1 MSSYTGGSRLT
12 YSEYLRLNELL
23 ELQAGEIGCEREI
36 NNDET
41 HFIII
46 HQIFELWFKL
56 ILSELRCA
64 RNLLMSSHVEESDIP
79 KVVGHLNRVTEI
91 CRLMA
96 NQWKVMETLSPQD
109 FLVFRDKL
117 GTASGFES
125 WQMRELE
132 FLMGLKNNERNKGM
146 DPLAHYRKLAEEN
159 PVYIQGLKQLEQTIK
174 EPSLDDVLQ
183 KWLERTPIQGS
194 FIDDENDGELVEDF
208 VGKYL
213 ESMEN
218 LNQKMLEKMVEHSSV
233 DKKTLEERFDANI
246 KSAEDYLRP
255 EGKISRSRA
264 GLLFIEA
271 YRELPL
277 LAWPRKLIDSFVELE
292 ESMVL
297 FRTHHARMVERII
310 GRRVGTGGSSGVD
323 YLDATTKYRIFKDLW
338 GVRTI
343 LIKNSSLPPVKN
355 SEMYGFSNMKNS

>member
-1 MSSYTGGSRLT
+1 MSSYTSGSRLT
-12 YSEYLRLNELL
+12 YSEYLRLTELL
-23 ELQAGEIGCEREI
+23 ELQSGEIGCEREI

-46 HQIFELWFKL
+46 HQVFELWFKL

-64 RNLLMSSHVEESDIP
+64 RNLLMSSHVKESDIP
-79 KVVGHLNRVTEI
+79 KIVEHLNRVTEI

-96 NQWKVMETLSPQD
+96 NQWKVMETLTPQD

-132 FLMGLKNNERNKGM
+132 FLMGLRNDERNQGM
-146 DPLAHYRKLAEEN
+146 DPLAHYRKLAKEN
-159 PVYIQGLKQLEQTIK
+159 PIYLQGLNRLEETIN
-174 EPSLDDVLQ
+174 EPSLDEVLQ

-194 FIDDENDGELVEDF
+194 FLNDENDNELVDDF
-208 VGKYL
+208 VNKYL
-213 ESMEN
+213 NAMID
-218 LNQKMLEKMVEHSSV
+218 LNQDSLKRMSEHSSV
-233 DKKTLEERFDANI
+233 DYKTLEERYNANI

-255 EGKISRSRA
+255 NGVTKRSRA

-343 LIKNSSLPPVKN
+343 LIKNSALPEN
-355 SEMYGFSNMKNS
+355 LNLESYGFSKQN

>member
-64 RNLLMSSHVEESDIP
+64 RNLLMRSHVEESDIP
-79 KVVGHLNRVTEI
+79 KVVGHLDRVTEI

-146 DPLAHYRKLAEEN
+146 DPLTHYRKLADEN
-159 PVYIQGLKQLEQTIK
+159 PVYLQGLQKLEETIK
-174 EPSLDDVLQ
+174 EPSLEEVLK

-194 FIDDENDGELVEDF
+194 FINEENDEKF
-208 VGKYL
+208 VDEFIDNYL
-213 ESMEN
+213 DSMIKQNQEILEN
-218 LNQKMLEKMVEHSSV
+218 MSEYSSV
-233 DKKTLEERFDANI
+233 DKKTLEKRFESNI
-246 KSAEDYLRP
+246 ISAKEYLRP
-255 EGKISRSRA
+255 DGKTNRGRA

-271 YRELPL
+271 YRDLPL

-323 YLDATTKYRIFKDLW
+323 YLDETTKYRIFKDLW

-343 LIKNSSLPPVKN
+343 LIKKSALPIILNAEIYDFK
-355 SEMYGFSNMKNS
+355 

>member
-1 MSSYTGGSRLT
+1 MSSYTSGSRLT
-12 YSEYLRLNELL
+12 YSEYLRLTELL
-23 ELQAGEIGCEREI
+23 ELQSGEVGCERDI

-46 HQIFELWFKL
+46 HQVFELWFKL

-64 RNLLMSSHVEESDIP
+64 RNLLMSSHVKESEIP
-79 KVVGHLNRVTEI
+79 KIVQHLNRVTEI

-96 NQWKVMETLSPQD
+96 SQWKVMETLTPQD

-132 FLMGLKNNERNKGM
+132 FLMGLKNDERSQGM
-146 DPLAHYRKLAEEN
+146 DPLSHYRKLAKEN
-159 PVYIQGLKQLEQTIK
+159 PIYLQGLNRLEETIK
-174 EPSLDDVLQ
+174 ESSLDEVLQ

-194 FIDDENDGELVEDF
+194 FVGDENDDELVDDF
-208 VGKYL
+208 VNKYL
-213 ESMEN
+213 HAMID
-218 LNQKMLEKMVEHSSV
+218 LNQESLERMSEHSSV
-233 DKKTLEERFDANI
+233 DKKTLEERYNANI
-246 KSAEDYLRP
+246 KSAEEYLRP
-255 EGKISRSRA
+255 EGITNRSRA

-343 LIKNSSLPPVKN
+343 LIKNSALPNILNPE
-355 SEMYGFSNMKNS
+355 SYGFSSDK

>member
-1 MSSYTGGSRLT
+1 MSSYSSGSRLT

-23 ELQAGEIGCEREI
+23 KLQSGEIGCKRDI

-56 ILSELRCA
+56 VLSELRCA
-64 RNLLMSSHVEESDIP
+64 RNLLMQKHVDESDIP
-79 KVVGHLNRVTEI
+79 KIVGHLNRVTEI

-96 NQWKVMETLSPQD
+96 NQWKVMETLTPQD

-132 FLMGLKNNERNKGM
+132 ILMGLKNNDRNKGM
-146 DPLAHYRKLAEEN
+146 DPLKHYKRLSEEN
-159 PVYIQGLKQLEQTIK
+159 PIYLEGYEKLKETMK
-174 EPSLDDVLQ
+174 ELSLDEVLQ

-194 FIDDENDGELVEDF
+194 FVNDEHDEELVEDF
-208 VGKYL
+208 INKYL
-213 ESMEN
+213 NSIRIQNEEA
-218 LNQKMLEKMVEHSSV
+218 LERISEHSSV
-233 DKKTLEERFDANI
+233 DKKVLEERFESNI
-246 KSAEDYLRP
+246 KSAEEYLRP
-255 EGKISRSRA
+255 NGITSRSRA

-271 YRELPL
+271 YRDLPL

-292 ESMVL
+292 EAMVL
-297 FRTHHARMVERII
+297 FRTYHARMVERII

-323 YLDATTKYRIFKDLW
+323 YLDETTKYRIFKDLW

-343 LIKNSSLPPVKN
+343 LIKKSALPTISN
-355 SEMYGFSNMKNS
+355 LELYGFK

>member
-12 YSEYLRLNELL
+12 YAEYLRLAELL
-23 ELQAGEIGCEREI
+23 ELQSGELGCKREI

-46 HQIFELWFKL
+46 HQVFELWFKL

-64 RNLLMSSHVEESDIP
+64 RDLLMGSHVAESDIP
-79 KVVGHLNRVTEI
+79 KIVQHLNRVTEI

-96 NQWKVMETLSPQD
+96 DQWKVMETLTPQD

-132 FLMGLKNNERNKGM
+132 FLMGLNNDERDQGM
-146 DPLAHYRKLAEEN
+146 DPLAHYRKLADENSVYLHGLNKLEET
-159 PVYIQGLKQLEQTIK
+159 LK
-174 EPSLDDVLQ
+174 EPSLVKVLQ
-183 KWLERTPIQGS
+183 NWLQRTPIQGS
-194 FIDDENDGELVEDF
+194 FVEDKKDEDIVNEF
-208 VGKYL
+208 VNDYL
-213 ESMEN
+213 SAMTKLNKES
-218 LNQKMLEKMVEHSSV
+218 LERMGEHSSV
-233 DKKTLEERFDANI
+233 DKQTLEERYNANI
-246 KSAEDYLRP
+246 ASAEEYLRP
-255 EGKISRSRA
+255 DGNISRSRA

-271 YRELPL
+271 YRDLPL

-343 LIKNSSLPPVKN
+343 LIKNSALPPIN
-355 SEMYGFSNMKNS
+355 NPEMYGFSSGN

>member
-1 MSSYTGGSRLT
+1 
-12 YSEYLRLNELL
+12 
-23 ELQAGEIGCEREI
+23 
-36 NNDET
+36 
-41 HFIII
+41 
-46 HQIFELWFKL
+46 
-56 ILSELRCA
+56 
-64 RNLLMSSHVEESDIP
+64 
-79 KVVGHLNRVTEI
+79 
-91 CRLMA
+91 MA
-96 NQWKVMETLSPQD
+96 SQWKVMETLTPQD

-132 FLMGLKNNERNKGM
+132 FLMGLKNDERSQGM
-146 DPLAHYRKLAEEN
+146 DPLSHYRKLAKEN
-159 PVYIQGLKQLEQTIK
+159 PIYLQGLNRLEETIK
-174 EPSLDDVLQ
+174 ESSLDEVLQ

-194 FIDDENDGELVEDF
+194 FVGDENDDELVDDF
-208 VGKYL
+208 VNKYL
-213 ESMEN
+213 HAMID
-218 LNQKMLEKMVEHSSV
+218 LNQESLERMSEHSSV
-233 DKKTLEERFDANI
+233 DKKTLEERYNANI
-246 KSAEDYLRP
+246 KSAEEYLRP
-255 EGKISRSRA
+255 EGITNRSRA

-343 LIKNSSLPPVKN
+343 LIKNSALPNILNPE
-355 SEMYGFSNMKNS
+355 SYGFSSDK

>member
-1 MSSYTGGSRLT
+1 MSSYTSGGRLT
-12 YSEYLRLNELL
+12 YAEYLRLAELL
-23 ELQAGEIGCEREI
+23 ELQSGEVGCKREI

-46 HQIFELWFKL
+46 HQVFELWFKL

-79 KVVGHLNRVTEI
+79 KIVQHLNRITEI

-96 NQWKVMETLSPQD
+96 DQWKVMETLTPQD
-109 FLVFRDKL
+109 FLVFRDQL

-132 FLMGLKNNERNKGM
+132 FLMGLKNDERDQGM
-146 DPLAHYRKLAEEN
+146 DPLAHYRKLANEN
-159 PVYIQGLKQLEQTIK
+159 PVYLQGLNSLEETLK
-174 EPSLDDVLQ
+174 EPSLVDVLQ
-183 KWLERTPIQGS
+183 DWLQRTPIQGS
-194 FIDDENDGELVEDF
+194 FIDDKNDDVVVDEF
-208 VGKYL
+208 VNNYL
-213 ESMEN
+213 KAMIK
-218 LNQKMLEKMVEHSSV
+218 LNQESLERMGEHSSV
-233 DKKTLEERFDANI
+233 NKETLEERYNANI
-246 KSAEDYLRP
+246 TSAEEYLRP
-255 EGKISRSRA
+255 DGNTSRSRA

-271 YRELPL
+271 YRDLPL

-343 LIKNSSLPPVKN
+343 LIKNSALPTINNP
-355 SEMYGFSNMKNS
+355 EMYGFSSGK

>member
-1 MSSYTGGSRLT
+1 MSSYTSGSRLT

-23 ELQAGEIGCEREI
+23 ELQSGEIGCEREI

-56 ILSELRCA
+56 VLSELRCA
-64 RNLLMSSHVEESDIP
+64 RNLLMGTHVEESEIP
-79 KVVGHLNRVTEI
+79 KVVSHLNRVTEI

-132 FLMGLKNNERNKGM
+132 FLMGLKNNERDQGM
-146 DPLAHYRKLAEEN
+146 DPLSHYRKLADEN
-159 PVYIQGLKQLEQTIK
+159 PVYIPGLKKLEETIN
-174 EPSLDDVLQ
+174 EPSLDEVLQ
-183 KWLERTPIQGS
+183 KWLKRTPIQGS
-194 FIDDENDGELVEDF
+194 FIEDDNDQQIVDDF
-208 VGKYL
+208 VNKYL
-213 ESMEN
+213 SAMKI
-218 LNQKMLEKMVEHSSV
+218 LNQKLLEQTSKHSSV
-233 DKKTLEERFDANI
+233 DNNTLEERFNANL
-246 KSAEDYLRP
+246 KSAEEYLRP
-255 EGKISRSRA
+255 NGSTNRSRA

-271 YRELPL
+271 YRDLPL

-343 LIKNSSLPPVKN
+343 LIKKSALPKINN
-355 SEMYGFSNMKNS
+355 SEMYGFSNVK

>member
-23 ELQAGEIGCEREI
+23 ELQSGEIGCEREI

-64 RNLLMSSHVEESDIP
+64 RNLLMSSHVEEAEIP

-132 FLMGLKNNERNKGM
+132 FLMGLKNDNRSKGM
-146 DPLAHYRKLAEEN
+146 DPLKHYKKLANEN
-159 PVYIQGLKQLEQTIK
+159 PTYLKGLKILEKTIK
-174 EPSLDDVLQ
+174 EPSLDDVLK

-194 FIDDENDGELVEDF
+194 FISDKNDEKFVEEFIDN
-208 VGKYL
+208 YL
-213 ESMEN
+213 DCMIDQN
-218 LNQKMLEKMVEHSSV
+218 
-233 DKKTLEERFDANI
+233 KKTLENMGEYSSVDIETLEARFESNI
-246 KSAEDYLRP
+246 LSAREYLRP
-255 EGKISRSRA
+255 EGKTNRGRA

-271 YRELPL
+271 YRDLPL

-292 ESMVL
+292 ESMVI
-297 FRTHHARMVERII
+297 FRTYHARMVERII

-323 YLDATTKYRIFKDLW
+323 YLDETTKYRIFKDLW

-343 LIKNSSLPPVKN
+343 LIKKSALPAISN
-355 SEMYGFSNMKNS
+355 SELYDFK

>member
-1 MSSYTGGSRLT
+1 MSSYTSGDRLT
-12 YSEYLRLNELL
+12 YSEYLRLTELL
-23 ELQAGEIGCEREI
+23 DLQSGEKGCTREI

-46 HQIFELWFKL
+46 HQVFELWFKL

-64 RNLLMSSHVEESDIP
+64 RNLLMGSHVEESKIP
-79 KVVGHLNRVTEI
+79 KIVEHLNRVTEI

-96 NQWKVMETLSPQD
+96 NQWRVMETLTPQD

-132 FLMGLKNNERNKGM
+132 ILMGLKNNDRNKGM
-146 DPLAHYRKLAEEN
+146 DPLSHYRKLAEEN
-159 PVYIQGLKQLEQTIK
+159 PIYLQGLNQLEKTIN
-174 EPSLDDVLQ
+174 EPSLDEVLQ
-183 KWLERTPIQGS
+183 QWLERTPIQGS
-194 FIDDENDGELVEDF
+194 FVSDENDQELVNDF
-208 VGKYL
+208 VNEYL
-213 ESMEN
+213 NAMAE
-218 LNQKMLEKMVEHSSV
+218 LNKKSLERTSEHSSV
-233 DKKTLEERFDANI
+233 DKKTLEERFNANI
-246 KSAEDYLRP
+246 ISAEEYLRP
-255 EGKISRSRA
+255 EGDTNRSRA

-271 YRELPL
+271 YRDLPL
-277 LAWPRKLIDSFVELE
+277 LAWPRTLIDSFVELE

-343 LIKNSSLPPVKN
+343 LIKNSALPPIKN
-355 SEMYGFSNMKNS
+355 PEIYGFSNK

>member
-1 MSSYTGGSRLT
+1 MSSYTSGDRLT
-12 YSEYLRLNELL
+12 YSEYLRLTELL
-23 ELQAGEIGCEREI
+23 DLQSGEKGCTREI

-64 RNLLMSSHVEESDIP
+64 RDLLMGTHVEESKIP
-79 KVVGHLNRVTEI
+79 KIVQHLNRVTEI

-96 NQWKVMETLSPQD
+96 NQWKVMETLTPQD

-132 FLMGLKNNERNKGM
+132 ILMGLKNNDRNKGM
-146 DPLAHYRKLAEEN
+146 DPLSHYRKLADEN
-159 PVYIQGLKQLEQTIK
+159 PIYLQGLNQLEKTIK

-183 KWLERTPIQGS
+183 QWLERTPIQGS
-194 FIDDENDGELVEDF
+194 FITDENDQELVNDF
-208 VGKYL
+208 VNEYL
-213 ESMEN
+213 DAMIK
-218 LNQKMLEKMVEHSSV
+218 LNKKSLEITSEHSSV
-233 DKKTLEERFDANI
+233 DKKTLEDRFNANI
-246 KSAEDYLRP
+246 KSAEEYLRP
-255 EGKISRSRA
+255 EGETNRSRA

-271 YRELPL
+271 YRDLPL

-343 LIKNSSLPPVKN
+343 LIKNSALPPIK
-355 SEMYGFSNMKNS
+355 SQETYGFSNK

>member
-1 MSSYTGGSRLT
+1 MSSYTSGDRLT
-12 YSEYLRLNELL
+12 YSEYLRLTELL
-23 ELQAGEIGCEREI
+23 ELQSGEEGCEREI

-46 HQIFELWFKL
+46 HQVFELWFKL

-64 RNLLMSSHVEESDIP
+64 RDLLIGSHVKESDIP
-79 KVVGHLNRVTEI
+79 KIVQHLNRVTEV

-96 NQWKVMETLSPQD
+96 SQWKVMETLTPQG

-132 FLMGLKNNERNKGM
+132 FLMGLKNNDRNQGM
-146 DPLAHYRKLAEEN
+146 DPLSHYRKLADEN
-159 PVYIQGLKQLEQTIK
+159 PIYLQGLNQLEKTIK
-174 EPSLDDVLQ
+174 EPSLDEVLQ

-194 FIDDENDGELVEDF
+194 FVNDENDQELVNDF
-208 VGKYL
+208 VDKYL
-213 ESMEN
+213 
-218 LNQKMLEKMVEHSSV
+218 KAMVELNNKSLERMSGHSSV
-233 DKKTLEERFDANI
+233 DKNTLEERFNANI
-246 KSAEDYLRP
+246 KSAEEYLRP
-255 EGKISRSRA
+255 EGITNRSRA

-271 YRELPL
+271 YRDLPL
-277 LAWPRKLIDSFVELE
+277 LAWPRKLVDSFVELE

-343 LIKNSSLPPVKN
+343 LIKNSALPSINNP
-355 SEMYGFSNMKNS
+355 EMYGFSSKK